1 MNTPWRQ
8 PTAPWPPPPPC
19 ARVLPLICFSR
30 CLRTTNALNLCAPR
44 GFSPWPAPPPCAPG
58 LPLSLLFSVSPWLCG
73 EYSLGCGYAAL
84 CLCTTNALSLCMPRG
99 SSPWPPPPPCAP
111 VLPLS
116 LLFSV
121 SPWLCGEYSLGCG
134 YAALCLCTTNALS
147 LCMPRG
153 SSPWP
158 PPPPCASVLPLSLLF
173 SVSPWLL
180 RNKME
185 DCWKQ
190 RACRGRRGPPFCFF
204 PHQTGPPVQM
214 LCGEHS

>member
-8 PTAPWPPPPPC
+8 PAAPWPPPPPC

-44 GFSPWPAPPPCAPG
+44 GFSPWPAPPPCAPV

-73 EYSLGCGYAAL
+73 EYSLGCGYSAL

-111 VLPLS
+111 VLPLGS
-116 LLFSV
+116 PFSV
-121 SPWLCGEYSLGCG
+121 SLC
-134 YAALCLCTTNALS
+134 
-147 LCMPRG
+147 
-153 SSPWP
+153 
-158 PPPPCASVLPLSLLF
+158 
-173 SVSPWLL
+173 LL
-180 RNKME
+180 RNKIY

-190 RACRGRRGPPFCFF
+190 RSWRTPHRSQKIGRRSRVSSPTRLAPQSKCS
-204 PHQTGPPVQM
+204 VVNN
-214 LCGEHS
+214 